1 MGGWLRLWGR
11 EPEIERHP
19 VSRGGRRVYGG
30 WGQGGRAAVTD
41 KRKSVSEGNP
51 IGGRRRRDVPT
62 SLVHLRSTGRGDA
75 GLVGEEGV
83 VASLA
88 TITRRQPGYGRNPAW
103 RRSRQQP
110 LGRLRALATHRQPP
124 QRCSA
129 SVVTDYPHPLSWI
142 SLDLFEGSLQESK
155 VRSRSINRSVN
166 DSFWM
171 LILWRGKLY
180 HLRDFLFANIL
191 GEEKAI

>member
-1 MGGWLRLWGR
+1 MVGCVYEAASPKLKGIQSCEEGR
-11 EPEIERHP
+11 ESI
-19 VSRGGRRVYGG
+19 RGLRP
-30 WGQGGRAAVTD
+30 GGRAAVTD
-41 KRKSVSEGNP
+41 KRKSVSEDNP

-88 TITRRQPGYGRNPAW
+88 TITRRQPGYGMNPAW

-110 LGRLRALATHRQPP
+110 LGRRRALTTHYQPP
-124 QRCSA
+124 QRRLA

-142 SLDLFEGSLQESK
+142 SLDLFAGSLQESK

-166 DSFWM
+166 DSF
-171 LILWRGKLY
+171 
-180 HLRDFLFANIL
+180 
-191 GEEKAI
+191 